1 MEDNTKVFI
10 AYNRKFLRILK
21 KLRELLDDG
30 NTEDAKIMLDELI
43 EDTESDIS

>member
-10 AYNRKFLRILK
+10 AYNRKLLRILK
-21 KLRELLDDG
+21 KLREWLDDG
-30 NTEDAKIMLDELI
+30 NTEDVKIMLDELI

>member
-10 AYNRKFLRILK
+10 AYNRKLLRILK

-30 NTEDAKIMLDELI
+30 NTEDANIMLDELI

>member
-10 AYNRKFLRILK
+10 AYNRKLLRILK
-21 KLRELLDDG
+21 KLRELLEDG

-43 EDTESDIS
+43 EDTESDIG

>member
-10 AYNRKFLRILK
+10 AYNRKLLRILK

>member
-10 AYNRKFLRILK
+10 AYNRKLLRILK
-21 KLRELLDDG
+21 KLRELLEDG

>member
-10 AYNRKFLRILK
+10 AYNRKLLRILK

-30 NTEDAKIMLDELI
+30 NTEDAKMMLDELI

>member
-10 AYNRKFLRILK
+10 AYNRKLLRILK

-30 NTEDAKIMLDELI
+30 NTEDAKIMLEELI